1 MNIAKIFCQSLGMT
15 SHVKTFL
22 MVCHFWTDSCS
33 KELVVL
39 NCVLTAWATR
49 SKIRM
54 WSVLMAWAIFS
65 QKMSSVWKAC
75 AICLNGLGYL
85 FQKKIVIHSNG
96 LGYPFKKNCYPFERL
111 WLSIRK
117 RNYQLFE
124 RLKLSVQ
131 RSILAEFP
139 SQNNFV
145 GISRQTICYSW
156 VVTLRSLF
164 KNTSWILSWISA
176 PCGHLCF
183 HIIIWLLTVSKYVL
197 FST

>member
-15 SHVKTFL
+15 SHVKRFL

-39 NCVLTAWATR
+39 NCVLTAWAIH

-54 WSVLMAWAIFS
+54 SSVLMAWAIFS
-65 QKMSSVWKAC
+65 QKNV
-75 AICLNGLGYL
+75 ICLNGLCYPFEQLGL
-85 FQKKIVIHSNG
+85 SVWKKIVIQSNG

-117 RNYQLFE
+117 RNYQPFE

-145 GISRQTICYSW
+145 AISRQTICYSW

-164 KNTSWILSWISA
+164 KNASWILLWISA

-183 HIIIWLLTVSKYVL
+183 HIIIWLSTVSK
-197 FST
+197 

>member
-15 SHVKTFL
+15 SHVKRFL

-39 NCVLTAWATR
+39 NCVLTAWAIR

-54 WSVLMAWAIFS
+54 SSVLMAWAIFS
-65 QKMSSVWKAC
+65 QKMSSVWTAC
-75 AICLNGLGYL
+75 AIRLNGLGYL
-85 FQKKIVIHSNG
+85 FEKKLSSIRMAWAIH
-96 LGYPFKKNCYPFERL
+96 LKKNCYPFERL

-117 RNYQLFE
+117 RN
-124 RLKLSVQ
+124 LSTV
-131 RSILAEFP
+131 RATEAIC
-139 SQNNFV
+139 
-145 GISRQTICYSW
+145 SRQTICYSW
-156 VVTLRSLF
+156 VVTLWSLF
-164 KNTSWILSWISA
+164 KNASWRLLRISA

-183 HIIIWLLTVSKYVL
+183 HIIIWLSTVSKYVL